1 MGDVAAGYLGAM
13 GGIPDDKIQEVR
25 DKVDI
30 VDLVGR
36 YVELRRSGR
45 NYVGLCPFHQE
56 RSPSFN
62 VNPARKGYK
71 CFGCGVSGDSIAFV
85 MEIEGSSFIETIQK
99 LAQMYAVTLPAGVT
113 RGRSGPDRNER
124 DKAYAVTRAAT
135 DLYRHI
141 LLEAP
146 EGEAGRA
153 YLTARGVDSET
164 AAAFSLG
171 YAPAPD
177 EAGWDRLAQA
187 LQEKQLSGSVA
198 QTLGLLKASER
209 RGSSVYDAF
218 RGRLMFPVVQPGG
231 EVIAFSGR
239 IVPPHDTAHD
249 GRPAP
254 KYVNSSESFLYK
266 KEKTLFGLSQ
276 ARANIKA
283 KGRAILVEGNLDV
296 VRLHQR
302 GFGETVAPLGTAVT
316 DEQARLLARFTSQ
329 VVLCFDGDK
338 AGRDAAGKAIPR
350 LLAHDID
357 VRMVML
363 PDGEDPDSMDPEHF
377 ANLLADP
384 RSALQV
390 AMTRLAAWA
399 GDSPDARARA
409 LDRTM
414 TLIGMVRR
422 PSARAFHAESA
433 AALFN
438 VPLDNLLGALQR
450 NLPRAAGRDGGP
462 VQPSASVRSL
472 PPLPQAQAE
481 LTMLLVDVPHL
492 ATIAKRAGA
501 LEHVDDDRLRPILH
515 AVIEGA
521 DDGHMATMPE
531 LLEHVPPVV
540 QPQVLEHVFAGK
552 YRADDDG
559 PGLGDPQVE
568 LHTLIHRCREEAL
581 GARVLQLDLEYRQA
595 RESGDLELQRKLQQ
609 QRFDLRRQ
617 QANLRQSGPPPAQA

>member
-1 MGDVAAGYLGAM
+1 MA
-13 GGIPDDKIQEVR
+13 GIPDDKIQEVR

-56 RSPSFN
+56 RTPSFN

-71 CFGCGVSGDSIAFV
+71 CFGCQVSGDAIAFV
-85 MEIEGSSFIETIQK
+85 MELEGKSFVETIRK
-99 LAQMYAVTLPAGVT
+99 LAEMYGVSLPAGIT
-113 RGRSGPDRNER
+113 GGRRGPDRNER
-124 DKAYAVTRAAT
+124 DEAYAITRTAAE
-135 DLYRHI
+135 LYRHI

-153 YLTARGVDSET
+153 YLQARGVDP
-164 AAAFSLG
+164 AAAERFMLG
-171 YAPAPD
+171 YAPAPT
-177 EAGWDRLAQA
+177 EAGWDRLART
-187 LQEKQLSGSVA
+187 LQEKNLSSAMA
-198 QTLGLLKASER
+198 QKLGLLKASER
-209 RGSSVYDAF
+209 RGSVYDAF

-231 EVIAFSGR
+231 EVVAFSGR
-239 IVPPHDTAHD
+239 IVPPHDEDAGD
-249 GRPAP
+249 RPPP

-266 KEKTLFGLSQ
+266 KDKTLFGLSP
-276 ARANIKA
+276 ARPAIKNR
-283 KGRAILVEGNLDV
+283 GRAILVEGNLDV
-296 VRLHQR
+296 VKLHQR

-338 AGRDAAGKAIPR
+338 AGRDAASKAMPR
-350 LLAHDID
+350 LLDHDLD
-357 VRMVML
+357 VRMVLL
-363 PDGEDPDSMDPEHF
+363 PDGEDPDSMEPQHF

-390 AMTRLAAWA
+390 AMTKLAAWA

-409 LDRTM
+409 LDRAM
-414 TLIGMVRR
+414 TLIAKVRR

-438 VPLDNLLGALQR
+438 VPLDRLLRALQR
-450 NLPRAAGRDGGP
+450 NPSSAVGRGGAP
-462 VQPSASVRSL
+462 VQPSASVAVRSM

-492 ATIAKRAGA
+492 ASVAKRAGA
-501 LEHVDDDRLRPILH
+501 LEHVDDDRLRPILQ
-515 AVIEGA
+515 AVIDGA
-521 DDGHMATMPE
+521 DEGYQATMPE
-531 LLEHVPPVV
+531 LLEHVPPEA
-540 QPQVLEHVFAGK
+540 QPQVLEQVFAGK

-568 LHTLIHRCREEAL
+568 LHTLIHRCREQAL
-581 GARVLQLDLEYRQA
+581 DARVRQLDAEYRQA
-595 RESGDLELQRKLQQ
+595 RDNGDLDRQRELQKR
-609 QRFDLRRQ
+609 RFDLRRQ
-617 QANLRQSGPPPAQA
+617 QASLRQADPPMNPA

>member
-1 MGDVAAGYLGAM
+1 MFMA
-13 GGIPDDKIQEVR
+13 GIPDDKVQEVR

-71 CFGCGVSGDSIAFV
+71 CFGCQVSGDAIRFV
-85 MEIEGSSFIETIQK
+85 MEMEGKGFVETIRK
-99 LAQMYAVTLPAGVT
+99 LAEMYGVTLPAGVGAGR
-113 RGRSGPDRNER
+113 RGGPDRSER
-124 DKAYAVTRAAT
+124 DDAYALTRAAT
-135 DLYRHI
+135 DLYRQI
-141 LLEAP
+141 LTQAP

-153 YLTARGVDSET
+153 YLKARGVDPEV

-171 YAPAPD
+171 YAPAPA
-177 EAGWDRLAQA
+177 EAGWDRLTRAIK
-187 LQEKQLSGSVA
+187 EKKLSVDMA
-198 QTLGLLKASER
+198 CTLGLLKHSER
-209 RGSSVYDAF
+209 RGSVYDAF

-231 EVIAFSGR
+231 EVVAFSGR
-239 IVPPHDTAHD
+239 IVPPHDAKVD
-249 GRPAP
+249 DRSPP

-276 ARANIKA
+276 ARPAIKT
-283 KGRAILVEGNLDV
+283 KGRVILVEGNLDV
-296 VRLHQR
+296 VKLHQR
-302 GFGETVAPLGTAVT
+302 GFSEAVAPLGTALT
-316 DEQARLLARFTSQ
+316 EEQVRLLGRFTSQ

-338 AGRDAAGKAIPR
+338 AGRDAASKALPV
-350 LLAHDID
+350 LLGHDFD
-357 VRMVML
+357 VRMVLL

-384 RSALQV
+384 RSGLEV

-409 LDRTM
+409 LDRTVS
-414 TLIGMVRR
+414 LIRKVSR

-438 VPLDNLLGALQR
+438 VPLDRVLGALR
-450 NLPRAAGRDGGP
+450 HNPREQGGRAGAP
-462 VQPSASVRSL
+462 VQPSATVPGSAAAAMHSM
-472 PPLPQAQAE
+472 PPLPEAQAE

-492 ATIAKRAGA
+492 ATLAKRAGA
-501 LEHVDDDRLRPILH
+501 LEHVDDERLRPILQ

-521 DDGHMATMPE
+521 DQGYQATMPE
-531 LLEHVPPVV
+531 LLDRVAPEA
-540 QPQVLEHVFAGK
+540 QPQLMQSVFAGK

-581 GARVLQLDLEYRQA
+581 DTLVRQLDVEYREA
-595 RESGDLELQRKLQQ
+595 RSTGDLERQRQLQKR
-609 QRFDLRRQ
+609 RFALRRQ
-617 QANLRQSGPPPAQA
+617 QADLRQAGPAAPP